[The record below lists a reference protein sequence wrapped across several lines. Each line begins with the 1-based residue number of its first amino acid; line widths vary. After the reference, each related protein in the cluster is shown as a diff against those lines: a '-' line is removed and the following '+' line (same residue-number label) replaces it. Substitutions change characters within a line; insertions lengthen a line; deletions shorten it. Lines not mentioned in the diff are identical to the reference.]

1 MNKTTILLLQELICN
16 PNSPTASLANK
27 LKKAKTT
34 IYDCFRML
42 RTAQILTQNNQL
54 NNNELTIAF
63 KQLFLSYPYD
73 FSFLTTNNLKILY
86 LLQEPITFQK
96 LLAQTKLSRFTIN
109 QLLRQLK
116 SRGFVNKKN
125 QLIAPKE
132 LIALIKQL
140 KRSQENI
147 SFELPPNAVVISHQ
161 EDHDIILSD
170 QPLPLKS
177 TAFSALNVI
186 SPHYYYTTKKKSTS
200 QDTFNDAKTITSS
213 RREELI
219 TGLFYKKNR
228 KRIKKDLIY
237 DQLINTREFKEFEH
251 G

>member
-1 MNKTTILLLQELICN
+1 MNKTTILLLQELIRN

-34 IYDCFRML
+34 IYDCFCTL

-73 FSFLTTNNLKILY
+73 FSFLTTNNIKILY

-116 SRGFVNKKN
+116 SRGFVNKQN

-132 LIALIKQL
+132 LIVLIKQL

-147 SFELPPNAVVISHQ
+147 SFELPSNAVVISHQ

-170 QPLPLKS
+170 QPLPLKL

-186 SPHYYYTTKKKSTS
+186 SPHYYYTTKNKSTP
-200 QDTFNDAKTITSS
+200 QGIFNDARTIASS

-219 TGLFYKKNR
+219 TGLFYKKNH
-228 KRIKKDLIY
+228 KKLKTDQYY
-237 DQLINTREFKEFEH
+237 DQLINTQEFKEFEH

>member
-1 MNKTTILLLQELICN
+1 MNKTTILLLQELIRN
-16 PNSPTASLANK
+16 PNHPTANLVNK

-34 IYDCFRML
+34 IYDCFRTL

-96 LLAQTKLSRFTIN
+96 LLAQTKLSRFTVN

-116 SRGFVNKKN
+116 SRGFVNKQN

-132 LIALIKQL
+132 LIVLIKQL
-140 KRSQENI
+140 KKSQENV
-147 SFELPPNAVVISHQ
+147 SFELPPNGVVISHL

-170 QPLPLKS
+170 QPLPLKP

-186 SPHYYYTTKKKSTS
+186 SPHYYYTTKKKSTLQNIFS
-200 QDTFNDAKTITSS
+200 DAKTIASS

-219 TGLFYKKNR
+219 TGLFYKKNH
-228 KRIKKDLIY
+228 KKLKTDQY
-237 DQLINTREFKEFEH
+237 YEQLISTQEFKEFEH